1 MNIKKMTQLSLLTA
15 TALIIFIIELRIP
28 NILPIYGVKLG
39 LANIITVFAVYKF
52 KARETAML
60 VVARV
65 VLGSV
70 FSGNISSLLYSATG
84 AMFCL
89 CGMLLVRKLI
99 PLNYIWIS
107 SIIGA
112 ILHNTGQIIVAML
125 LIGSSVIAY
134 YPILIVTGSIA
145 GCFTGLCAQ
154 LIIKR
159 CEKNT
164 PI

>member
-52 KARETAML
+52 KAKETAML

>member
-39 LANIITVFAVYKF
+39 LANIVTVFAVYRFEAK
-52 KARETAML
+52 ETVML
-60 VVARV
+60 VVARI

-70 FSGNISSLLYSATG
+70 FSGNVSSLLYSAAG
-84 AMFCL
+84 AIFCL
-89 CGMLLVRKLI
+89 CGMLLVRKVI
-99 PLNYIWIS
+99 PKNYIWIS

-112 ILHNTGQIIVAML
+112 VLHNTGQIVVAVL
-125 LIGSSVIAY
+125 LIGNSVIAY
-134 YPILIVTGSIA
+134 YPVLIVTGSIA

-159 CEKNT
+159 SEKNT

>member
-1 MNIKKMTQLSLLTA
+1 MNIKKITQLSLLTA

-39 LANIITVFAVYKF
+39 LANIVTVFAVYRFEAK
-52 KARETAML
+52 ETVML
-60 VVARV
+60 VVARI

-70 FSGNISSLLYSATG
+70 FSGNVSSLLYSAAG
-84 AMFCL
+84 AIFCL
-89 CGMLLVRKLI
+89 CGMLLVRKVI
-99 PLNYIWIS
+99 PKNYIWIS

-112 ILHNTGQIIVAML
+112 VLHNTGQIVVAML
-125 LIGSSVIAY
+125 LIGNSVIAY
-134 YPILIVTGSIA
+134 YPVLIVTGSIA

-159 CEKNT
+159 SEKNT